1 MERSS
6 GILLPIFSLPSKYGI
21 GDLGENA
28 YKFVDILSKARQ
40 KYWQVLPINP
50 IEESNSPYYSTSSF
64 AGNPLFISPY
74 ELYKKGYLKL
84 DARNKIFR
92 ILVLKM

>member
-64 AGNPLFISPY
+64 AGNQVSSEYPPECCSFPSS
-74 ELYKKGYLKL
+74 
-84 DARNKIFR
+84 RNLLSGIHKQH
-92 ILVLKM
+92 